1 MIPEPPPSSD
11 SNEDITPENESLGEK
26 LLRLFAHGLLFS
38 LIVGNLGTLLVIV
51 LFPLAA
57 LFFILGLI
65 MLIFVL
71 IALVGWT
78 NVKLADYLWNIKCT
92 VNVKSYLGHG
102 VLLIITFF
110 LFYIPI
116 GAWEWVF
123 LSDNPSLALVSR
135 LIAIVLYS
143 IIDGF
148 LARLIAEQF
157 LDPNEYVGGSLRHRK
172 GTRIVDYGM
181 TKPKPI
187 QGVCP
192 HCSASHWYDESSLAE
207 DGSLQ
212 CKSCGERYIYKKVD
226 SGIE

>member
-1 MIPEPPPSSD
+1 MIPEPPSS
-11 SNEDITPENESLGEK
+11 SNSDEDITPENESLGEK
-26 LLRLFAHGLLFS
+26 LLRYFTHGFLFS
-38 LIVGNLGTLLVIV
+38 LIIGNLAPILVIV
-51 LFPLAA
+51 FFPLAV
-57 LFFILGLI
+57 LFFLLGLI
-65 MLIFVL
+65 ILVF
-71 IALVGWT
+71 ALVVFIGWT
-78 NVKLADYLWNIKCT
+78 NVKLADYLWNIKCSGSI
-92 VNVKSYLGHG
+92 KSYLGHG
-102 VLLIITFF
+102 VMLIITLI
-110 LFYIPI
+110 LFYIPL
-116 GAWEWVF
+116 GAWELVF
-123 LSDNPSLALVSR
+123 LSDYPSLALASR

-157 LDPNEYVGGSLRHRK
+157 LDPNEYVGGSLRHRR

-226 SGIE
+226 SAIE

>member
-116 GAWEWVF
+116 GAWELVF
-123 LSDNPSLALVSR
+123 LSDYPSLALAS
-135 LIAIVLYS
+135 
-143 IIDGF
+143 
-148 LARLIAEQF
+148 RLIAEQF
-157 LDPNEYVGGSLRHRK
+157 LDPNEYVGGSLRHRR

-226 SGIE
+226 SAIE